1 MTVGINVGFMRP
13 VLGTD
18 EANILVHELGQE
30 RAAEHAAGA
39 ASAAAKIAAGNE
51 QQHPPFQP
59 VDLVREELAA
69 VRRATE
75 RIAATIGLDDAVPVL
90 RELHARARFE
100 LERQDAQEDQ
110 ADEAGG
116 GE

>member
-1 MTVGINVGFMRP
+1 MSVGINVGFMRP
-13 VLGTD
+13 VLRTD
-18 EANILVHELGQE
+18 EANILVHELGEEQGE
-30 RAAEHAAGA
+30 REAPS
-39 ASAAAKIAAGNE
+39 ASAATKIASGNE

-75 RIAATIGLDDAVPVL
+75 RIAAAIGLDDSVPGL

-100 LERQDAQEDQ
+100 LERQEEHGDQGDQ
-110 ADEAGG
+110 AGG
-116 GE
+116 